1 MLLCV
6 VVLLGEGRVG
16 KTCLCLRYVQNTFS
30 AEQES
35 TIQATFLE
43 KRLNVGKR
51 SVVLNIWDTAGQ
63 ERFHALGPIYYRDSH
78 GALLVY
84 DITDRDSFTKVRHWV
99 KELRKIVG
107 NQIVLVIAGNKSDM
121 EKKRQVDEKEAQDY
135 AKTVGAEHILVSA
148 KTGKNVEQ
156 IFLQLTKQM
165 LASTTGGG
173 GGGGGGGSAG
183 GGGGGDVGVGGG
195 QRGGSR
201 NIGNAAVDDLLSGS
215 QSERGGRQSVNIAID
230 HENRQSSGCC

>member
-1 MLLCV
+1 M
-6 VVLLGEGRVG
+6 LLGEGRVG
-16 KTCLCLRYVQNTFS
+16 KTCLCLRYVQNSFS

-51 SVVLNIWDTAGQ
+51 GVVLNIWDTAGQ

-107 NQIVLVIAGNKSDM
+107 SAIVLVIAGNKADM

-135 AKTVGAEHILVSA
+135 AKSVGAEHLLVSA
-148 KTGKNVEQ
+148 KTGKGVEQ
-156 IFLQLTKQM
+156 VFLQLTKQM
-165 LASTTGGG
+165 LAAQGTASQSAGGMGGMGGGTAGGGVGAGSRGGG
-173 GGGGGGGSAG
+173 GA
-183 GGGGGDVGVGGG
+183 
-195 QRGGSR
+195 
-201 NIGNAAVDDLLSGS
+201 AAVDDLLSGS
-215 QSERGGRQSVNIAID
+215 QAERGGRQSVHIALD
-230 HENRQSSGCC
+230 QDTRQASGCC